1 MGEKLNKEA
10 PNFIITRTDWIK
22 IQQYARYAYDEGGNE
37 IGGMMVLSPLT
48 WDDREVYQLHHPVI
62 LEQEISAGNTVLTAE
77 ALAVHY
83 GKMADKFGSK
93 IRHVWWHSHHKMGA
107 FWSGT
112 DDDTIMGTKSPDF
125 TVSLV
130 INLYQ
135 DYKLRVQWFKPFE
148 HEENVPLQ
156 IIDKPLLK
164 EVTKSIANEVDKLCS
179 ERKAVV
185 KSGWS
190 RGVGSPTNI
199 RHYMP
204 HNRYDTQMS
213 LLNDPW
219 DDPGDPQFPHM
230 PEYMTVYDFMDDLL
244 GKYISGEIRTKE
256 FNSLCSQSNQSLKE
270 SNSSFRIKIL
280 PKKKLQVEVYSMNPR
295 DFITRGGRV

>member
-1 MGEKLNKEA
+1 
-10 PNFIITRTDWIK
+10 
-22 IQQYARYAYDEGGNE
+22 
-37 IGGMMVLSPLT
+37 
-48 WDDREVYQLHHPVI
+48 
-62 LEQEISAGNTVLTAE
+62 
-77 ALAVHY
+77 
-83 GKMADKFGSK
+83 
-93 IRHVWWHSHHKMGA
+93 
-107 FWSGT
+107 
-112 DDDTIMGTKSPDF
+112 
-125 TVSLV
+125 
-130 INLYQ
+130 
-135 DYKLRVQWFKPFE
+135 
-148 HEENVPLQ
+148 
-156 IIDKPLLK
+156 
-164 EVTKSIANEVDKLCS
+164 
-179 ERKAVV
+179 
-185 KSGWS
+185 
-190 RGVGSPTNI
+190 
-199 RHYMP
+199 MP